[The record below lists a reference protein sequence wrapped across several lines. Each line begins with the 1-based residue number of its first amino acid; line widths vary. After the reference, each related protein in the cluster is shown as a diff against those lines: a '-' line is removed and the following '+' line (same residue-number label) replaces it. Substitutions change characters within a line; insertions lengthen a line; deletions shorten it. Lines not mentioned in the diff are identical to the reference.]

1 MKKRLLPIGLIV
13 LLAIALVVT
22 LLLLPNSF
30 ERKKADRETVPAMI
44 ASGVLTV
51 QPNGLVSLPD
61 EMKHLSDSGECAV
74 VEFRDGTA
82 IYFYTFRG
90 ILESSKGYLFVT
102 DTISYADYIDTEH
115 YVSSW
120 DFVNMVELA
129 PNWYSCSTD

>member
-1 MKKRLLPIGLIV
+1 MKKRLLLIGLLI

-44 ASGVLTV
+44 ASEALTV

-61 EMKHLSDSGECAV
+61 EMKHLSDSGECSV
-74 VEFRDGTA
+74 VEFGDGTA

-90 ILESSKGYLFVT
+90 ILESSEGYLFVT

-115 YVSSW
+115 YVSSRN
-120 DFVNMVELA
+120 FVNIVELA